1 MRSCKD
7 VVGGR
12 ALSPVVVHEGDFV
25 RLVRSRCRCGGG
37 GTADI
42 ACRTFHLGKLPV
54 VSGLWCRV
62 VILAPVVRVWVRV
75 GGYFKPPA
83 AWFVLRLL
91 LRTAADGAFVARR
104 G

>member
-1 MRSCKD
+1 M
-7 VVGGR
+7 
-12 ALSPVVVHEGDFV
+12 VVHEGDFV
-25 RLVRSRCRCGGG
+25 RLVRSRCRFGGG
-37 GTADI
+37 GTAD
-42 ACRTFHLGKLPV
+42 V